1 MSEVLSAGGSLS
13 VVVLGLGGL
22 ALLFILAGG
31 ALAATKRR
39 VPLFFWVLGPLL
51 VAGVSALG
59 AWSAAG
65 GYMSDIA
72 AAEASAM
79 VEVASRGLYD
89 SLAIEWFGR
98 WVAALLFGAAAWAA
112 AVGAFMA
119 GPEGRMTPIAAGV
132 TALLSIIGAAV
143 ISGYA
148 GYHGVG
154 GMEALVLAGL
164 VLVGGFGVAIG
175 ALKRALYEH
184 AERVA
189 SMRFVSG
196 VCLILGVSYG
206 GRALTMGNRMESFG
220 PEGIA
225 VQAADLAQAIMMWND
240 IAAPTATLAWI
251 AFGFALAIGFAGF
264 YNELGEVVDRFTL
277 LDVWAA
283 MAVFLVVGGA
293 RTLEGWR
300 IDTLQAVANNQ
311 PAADMFAEMGTDI
324 PAALVQVGDK
334 TLSAAPV
341 RGGFGDV
348 YVYEDAEEGDGKV
361 WMRRFAWD
369 GAGWYA
375 DATPVDEAGS
385 SDKRPLVVMTV
396 GDDAT
401 EMYQVVEKAGGEALL
416 LLRGEE
422 VKADVLVPEE
432 LIYLE
437 VTFLAVNI
445 ATDMDLKAE
454 LWAEAGERVV
464 NWGPTT
470 WYGDTEE
477 EDPVT
482 YLDDVFE
489 DTDATGLQ
497 VLIGERSRVKDVVNS
512 CLAATMRLTD
522 NGREL
527 VNNDKW
533 CRVSLAE
540 VEDVREQAM
549 EVWEVPNPENT
560 KMSFGRPTDAI
571 AEIIGRKAIDNR
583 LRRELGAIDYCIGV
597 FRDEGEKVN
606 GRMDLEVTFDK
617 DGSISTALGERSR
630 NTNAMVERCVRM
642 RFKNVDFV
650 FDEEQW
656 PEPEEVEE
664 GEEPEPLDPEIIEM
678 SLDIDYPELEL
689 DL

>member
-1 MSEVLSAGGSLS
+1 MSDVLNAGGSLS
-13 VVVLGLGGL
+13 FVVLGLGAL
-22 ALLFILAGG
+22 ALLLILAGG
-31 ALAATKRR
+31 GLAATKRR
-39 VPLFFWVLGPLL
+39 VPLFYWVIGPLF
-51 VAGVSALG
+51 VAGVASLG

-65 GYMSDIA
+65 GYMSTIGG
-72 AAEASAM
+72 AEAASV
-79 VEVASRGLYD
+79 VETASRGLYD

-98 WVAALLFGAAAWAA
+98 WVAALLFGVAAWAA
-112 AVGAFMA
+112 AAGAFMA

-143 ISGYA
+143 IFGYA

-154 GMEALVLAGL
+154 GMEALMLAGL
-164 VLVGGFGVAIG
+164 VLVGGFGVAFG

-196 VCLILGVSYG
+196 VSLILGVSYG

-225 VQAADLAQAIMMWND
+225 VQASNLAQAIMMWND
-240 IAAPTATLAWI
+240 VAAPTVTLAWI

-283 MAVFLVVGGA
+283 MAIFLVVGGA

-300 IDTLQAVANNQ
+300 IDTLQNVANNQ
-311 PAADMFAEMGTDI
+311 PAADMFNELGTEI

-334 TLSAAPV
+334 TLSSAPD

-348 YVYEDAEEGDGKV
+348 LVYQDAKEGEGKEWV
-361 WMRRFAWD
+361 RRFAWD

-375 DATPVDEAGS
+375 DDTPVDKVANASGL
-385 SDKRPLVVMTV
+385 RPLIVMEV
-396 GDDAT
+396 GDDAKHLVKAA
-401 EMYQVVEKAGGEALL
+401 EAAGGKALL

-437 VTFLAVNI
+437 VTFLPIEI

-454 LWAEAGERVV
+454 LWSGAGARVV

-477 EDPVT
+477 EDPLT
-482 YLDDVFE
+482 YLDDVFA
-489 DTDATGLQ
+489 DTEATGLQ
-497 VLIGERSRVKDVVNS
+497 VVLGDRGRVKDVVNS
-512 CLAATMRLTD
+512 CLAAITSLSE
-522 NGREL
+522 NGRKLE
-527 VNNDKW
+527 NNDKW
-533 CRVSLAE
+533 CKISLAE
-540 VEDVREQAM
+540 VEQVRTQAM
-549 EVWEVPNPENT
+549 EVWEVPAPEFT
-560 KMSFGRPTDAI
+560 QMSFAKPTDAI
-571 AEIIGRKAIDNR
+571 GEIIGADLIDDR

-597 FRDEGEKVN
+597 FRDEGEEVN
-606 GRMDLEVTFDK
+606 GRMTLDLTFRK
-617 DGSISTALGERSR
+617 DGTVSSVLGERSK
-630 NTNAMVERCVRM
+630 NTNAMVHRCVRE
-642 RFKNVDFV
+642 RFKNVSFV
-650 FDEEQW
+650 FDEAEW
-656 PEPEEVEE
+656 PVPEEPENED
-664 GEEPEPLDPEIIEM
+664 EEPEPLPPETVVM
-678 SLDIDYPELEL
+678 TLDVSYPKL
-689 DL
+689 